1 MPRNGAKAFGGMY
14 NHDVIKELRASN
26 AQLRLILAALVEH
39 TGTSQEQ
46 LNDIASKYLMQ
57 KASEAKRN

>member
-1 MPRNGAKAFGGMY
+1 MY